1 MTIFTAKSQPKYSNI
16 RRKRKLR
23 KITRVNVPEIPGSKN
38 IFLGVV
44 AMFLFALVIFSGLK
58 ILSAD
63 YFQVNSVT
71 TIGVRTVS
79 SQQIFEDIENLTT
92 EGIFLTSGSSIEKTL
107 IAKYPSFKSVTVNK
121 IWPDKLIINITE
133 KQPALFYLNLNGIY
147 LINEDGIISEVI
159 FQDKINFAQEQL
171 NIITGAEGI
180 DSVLVY
186 DRLKSE
192 YLEKQEEIEQEGVG
206 GKGVE
211 EKSLQAGA
219 SQEEGSDQEQKTDF
233 DISQIPQDQKF
244 ATLNTIREELFDQA
258 KVIIISYLEKFD
270 STAYPSLEKVFAFD
284 NNVYQEGDMVDQD
297 KLQLTREVLKFF
309 SQNNVV
315 VSEVLW
321 EGKFV
326 VKLITEPGKTLV
338 FGTSRNISEQLE
350 DYLVV
355 TRELEKEE
363 KNYNE
368 IDLSSRK
375 VSVK

>member
-79 SQQIFEDIENLTT
+79 GQQIFEDIENLTT
-92 EGIFLTSGSSIEKTL
+92 EGIFLASGSSIEKTL

-147 LINEDGIISEVI
+147 LVNEDGIISEVI

-171 NIITGAEGI
+171 NVITGAEGI

-192 YLEKQEEIEQEGVG
+192 YLEKQEELEQEVARES
-206 GKGVE
+206 GVE
-211 EKSLQAGA
+211 EGAQARAGL
-219 SQEEGSDQEQKTDF
+219 EEGSEQEQKTDF

-270 STAYPSLEKVFAFD
+270 STAYPSLEKAFAFD

-297 KLQLTREVLKFF
+297 RLQLTREVLKFF